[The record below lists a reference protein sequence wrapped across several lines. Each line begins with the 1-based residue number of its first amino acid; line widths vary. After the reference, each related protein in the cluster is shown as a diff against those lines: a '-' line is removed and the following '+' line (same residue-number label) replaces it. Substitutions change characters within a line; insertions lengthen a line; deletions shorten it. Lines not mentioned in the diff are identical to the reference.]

1 MPPRKIN
8 NDLLVETSTMVKLMN
23 ERLFGDGSADSG
35 SLARLYTL
43 IEKHN
48 DAALENLRN
57 HAAQDVVDF
66 RSVNKAVSKVE
77 KKVVWYGGGIA
88 VLGAIGM
95 VLLGALATHFAS
107 VAAAAVQA
115 AQSAH

>member
-1 MPPRKIN
+1 MPKKTDN
-8 NDLLVETSTMVKLMN
+8 ALLIETATTVRLMN

-35 SLARLYTL
+35 SLARLYAL

-48 DAALENLRN
+48 EDALANLKS

-66 RSVNKAVSKVE
+66 RSVTESVNKVQQ
-77 KKVVWYGGGIA
+77 KVVWYGGGIA
-88 VLGAIGM
+88 VLGAIGTI
-95 VLLGALATHFAS
+95 LLGALAAHFAS
-107 VAAAAVQA
+107 VAATAVQA

>member
-1 MPPRKIN
+1 MALRKN
-8 NDLLVETSTMVKLMN
+8 DRDLLIETSTTLTLMN
-23 ERLFGDGSADSG
+23 ERLFGDGSEGSG

-48 DAALENLRN
+48 DAALENLKA
-57 HAAQDVVDF
+57 HAAQDSTDF
-66 RSVNKAVSKVE
+66 KSVNDAITKVDR
-77 KKVVWYGGGIA
+77 KVVWYGGGIA
-88 VLGAIGM
+88 VLGAIGTI
-95 VLLGALATHFAS
+95 LLGALATHFAS